1 MKEAHSYFDVTILW
15 EQTSL
20 SSLDESPFL
29 ICYKA
34 RIKFGNNFGRRT
46 QLRVSFSFLGPL
58 VTSWQK
64 FAWDSTPQ
72 TSYVSFSDSRFL
84 KKGI

>member
-1 MKEAHSYFDVTILW
+1 MKEAHSYFDVMILW

-34 RIKFGNNFGRRT
+34 RIKVGNNFAH
-46 QLRVSFSFLGPL
+46 
-58 VTSWQK
+58 K
-64 FAWDSTPQ
+64 E
-72 TSYVSFSDSRFL
+72 
-84 KKGI
+84 